1 MLRYT
6 YGAASR
12 QEDEMDMTRINPTEL
27 KQAVAAMSTVE
38 SSTGATRYAI
48 VPSPIGEL
56 LLVSDGERLTG
67 LYLETQ
73 PAWPQKRADWRWEP
87 RAFREVI
94 AQLDAY
100 FAGELHDFD
109 LPVYCAGTPFQQKVW
124 AALRTIP
131 HGITIS
137 YAELA
142 QRIGQPSAVR
152 AVGLANGRNPVSIIV
167 PCHRVIGAGGSLTG
181 YSGGIERKR
190 WLLRHEGVALREDT
204 ASLQPKLL

>member
-1 MLRYT
+1 M
-6 YGAASR
+6 S
-12 QEDEMDMTRINPTEL
+12 MTTMNPIEL
-27 KQAVAAMSTVE
+27 KQAVAAMHSTEVPA
-38 SSTGATRYAI
+38 GATCYAI

-73 PAWPQKRADWRWEP
+73 PAWPQKQADWRWAP
-87 RAFREVI
+87 RAFRQVT

-100 FAGELHDFD
+100 FAGELRDFE
-109 LPVYCAGTPFQQKVW
+109 LPVHGAGTPFQQKVW

-131 HGITIS
+131 HGATIS

-142 QRIGQPSAVR
+142 QRIGQPTASR

-167 PCHRVIGAGGSLTG
+167 PCHRVIGASGALTG

-190 WLLRHEGVALREDT
+190 WLLRHEGVGLCEDA
-204 ASLQPKLL
+204 ASPQSRLL